1 MNRKGS
7 VASTFEIAFGVLIVM
22 FIFISSIYFS
32 QIGEVKSNADVVAVN
47 SGFECYN
54 NLNNILKTDKIFNEK
69 TSIILGKSEDNG
81 SNLMTIVNYFENL
94 NSDFKLI
101 ITEDCD
107 SFEDTCEYEESDIY
121 EIKGNISGKEK
132 VILCSAA
139 ISKQICEDEDCSKFI
154 HMELYK

>member
-69 TSIILGKSEDNG
+69 TSIILGKSDDNA

-107 SFEDTCEYEESDIY
+107 SFEDTCEYEESDI
-121 EIKGNISGKEK
+121 ENQLISGRKSNT
-132 VILCSAA
+132 LFCSNLKPNLRRRRLFK
-139 ISKQICEDEDCSKFI
+139 IYS
-154 HMELYK
+154 YGVV

>member
-69 TSIILGKSEDNG
+69 TSIILGKSDDNA

-101 ITEDCD
+101 N
-107 SFEDTCEYEESDIY
+107 ESGIP
-121 EIKGNISGKEK
+121 KKEWVEAK
-132 VILCSAA
+132 DQDFVSKSQAA
-139 ISKQICEDEDCSKFI
+139 VSSSPSTAPVPYPLK
-154 HMELYK
+154 

>member
-54 NLNNILKTDKIFNEK
+54 NLNNILKTDKIFDEK
-69 TSIILGKSEDNG
+69 TSIFLGKSEDNE
-81 SNLMTIVNYFENL
+81 SNLIYIVNYFENL
-94 NSDFKLI
+94 NSNFKLI

-107 SFEDTCEYEESDIY
+107 SFEDSCEYDESDSSY
-121 EIKGNISGKEK
+121 TKGDILEKEK
-132 VILCSAA
+132 VIICSAA